1 MQLEQIQGEV
11 ITSSLAFTKIRVDSQ
26 KIAKLNSSTAKQCTK
41 MLTRRGFFFNVVK
54 NIIFENHGSVVALLP
69 DLTFVYLIS

>member
-26 KIAKLNSSTAKQCTK
+26 KIAKLKSSAAKSAHACRQKEDFLKKSCK
-41 MLTRRGFFFNVVK
+41 KHYGK
-54 NIIFENHGSVVALLP
+54 NHGSVVALLP
-69 DLTFVYLIS
+69 DF

>member
-26 KIAKLNSSTAKQCTK
+26 KIAKLKSSAAKSAQAC
-41 MLTRRGFFFNVVK
+41 RRK
-54 NIIFENHGSVVALLP
+54 EEILP
-69 DLTFVYLIS
+69 DFFYPESIFDRAYIYLKLSGW